1 MATAL
6 NKKVVALLVALLGLQ
21 FATPSFSQEL
31 DSYGP
36 IQSTNLA
43 EGRFWQTLSPA
54 CKTIWLRAYL
64 EGVSVT
70 AVREAIKP
78 SAVDASGKSKP
89 APFTVYDTLIPKNM
103 TWEEARIAID
113 GFYSDGE
120 NLPIPI
126 SNALELVAMKAR
138 GDSNQK
144 IQQILTM
151 QRRAAKTPASQ

>member
-1 MATAL
+1 MKATAT
-6 NKKVVALLVALLGLQ
+6 LLCLL
-21 FATPSFSQEL
+21 FVIPCFSQEL
-31 DSYGP
+31 DSHSP
-36 IQSTNLA
+36 IQSTKLA
-43 EGRFWQTLSPA
+43 EGGFWQALNPA

-78 SAVDASGKSKP
+78 SALDASGNSKP

-113 GFYSDGE
+113 DFYSEVE

-126 SNALELVAMKAR
+126 SNALEIVAMKAR
-138 GDSNQK
+138 GDSSQR

-151 QRRAAKTPASQ
+151 QRRAAKTPATQ